1 MFRFLI
7 ILSLTTASLL
17 SAQVQEAERVIER
30 ARENL
35 GLDAKLRS
43 VVTLK
48 IKGRIEPADPKLMPA
63 EVMLVARKP
72 SSQRLEVLIDD
83 ILETTLLHGDKGV
96 LIRSSPSD
104 GLSSIRPLSA
114 SEFDSIRQSTHHLFC
129 FYEPDLQN
137 FEHVRH
143 LGTTIWRE
151 IFCDVLVYN
160 APIGRKTVRYFSR
173 KDARLVATI
182 REQAGEKIE
191 IVEEGNLT
199 VDGVRFP
206 KTQFYYKDG
215 KLLHRFFV
223 TEVEVNNA
231 LEAGVFDIPEK
242 KK

>member
-1 MFRFLI
+1 MLRFLI
-7 ILSLTTASLL
+7 ILFLSGFSLL
-17 SAQVQEAERVIER
+17 SAHVEEAERVIER

-35 GLDAKLRS
+35 GLDAKLRA

-48 IKGRIEPADPKLMPA
+48 IKGQIEPANPKLMPA
-63 EVMLVARKP
+63 EVLLVARKP

-83 ILETTLLHGDKGV
+83 IVETTLLHGDKGV

-104 GLSSIRPLSA
+104 GLSSMRPLSA
-114 SEFDSIRQSTHHLFC
+114 SELESIRQSTHHLFC

-143 LGTTIWRE
+143 IGTTNWRE
-151 IFCDVLVYN
+151 QFCDVLVYN

-191 IVEEGNLT
+191 IVEAGDLV

-206 KTQFYYKDG
+206 KTQYYYQDG
-215 KLLHRFFV
+215 KLLHRFSI
-223 TEVEVNNA
+223 TEVEINNA
-231 LEAGVFDIPEK
+231 LEAGIFDIPEK
-242 KK
+242 NK